1 MKQAIGELNG
11 TLVVVIAIAALAAI
25 FFTII
30 WPMLRDDMK
39 DTAKCADAVCD
50 VGVLENGMV
59 YCQSPNYD
67 GKNGNKE
74 KYTIECPY
82 KG

>member
-30 WPMLRDDMK
+30 WPMLRNNMLDDA
-39 DTAKCADAVCD
+39 TCSNAVCD
-50 VGVLENGMV
+50 IGVSATENNGMV
-59 YCQSPNYD
+59 YCYSPKD
-67 GKNGNKE
+67 KTKV
-74 KYTIECPY
+74 IWCPY

>member
-11 TLVVVIAIAALAAI
+11 ALVVVIAIAALAAI

-30 WPMLRDDMK
+30 WPMIRTNLREDA
-39 DTAKCADAVCD
+39 TCSNAVCD
-50 VGVLENGMV
+50 VGVSTGNNNGMI
-59 YCQSPNYD
+59 YCHAPDNS
-67 GKNGNKE
+67 KE
-74 KYTIECPY
+74 IIYCPY